1 MKVLAAVSLIA
12 LLATVS
18 GSLAEDDA
26 DVAQRKREQ
35 QAVEREYQRALRATQ
50 SRTQTQTPKLDPWGN
65 VRAPDKNSK

>member
-1 MKVLAAVSLIA
+1 MKVLAAVSAIA